1 MEPFKYLAGKA
12 FIDRVEKKS
21 AKGNKKYL
29 CNVMVSGKFQADD
42 NL

>member
-1 MEPFKYLAGKA
+1 MAGKT
-12 FIDRVEKKS
+12 FIDRAEKKS

-29 CNVMVSGKFQADD
+29 CNVMVSGKFQADG